1 MYKLKLKQLYY
12 LLVGRLNG
20 AEVKRSEIERLLPEI
35 DYALTYIEQLEKELV
50 DTKSKYLNQ
59 RLELN
64 ALRQLRKKNELE
76 INNLKKNIEKV
87 IQFKILYYICINK
100 QTKKQIMKNQNYAT
114 ITFNGSGTYMV
125 IDSSGQCL
133 FATNTERKSKNFLK
147 RTLKAAGI
155 I

>member
-50 DTKSKYLNQ
+50 NTKSKYLNQ

-64 ALRQLRKKNELE
+64 ALRGLRKKNEQE
-76 INNLKKNIEKV
+76 INNLKKNLEKV
-87 IQFKILYYICINK
+87 L
-100 QTKKQIMKNQNYAT
+100 
-114 ITFNGSGTYMV
+114 
-125 IDSSGQCL
+125 
-133 FATNTERKSKNFLK
+133 
-147 RTLKAAGI
+147 
-155 I
+155 

>member
-64 ALRQLRKKNELE
+64 ALRGLRKKNEQE
-76 INNLKKNIEKV
+76 IDNLKKNIEKV
-87 IQFKILYYICINK
+87 I
-100 QTKKQIMKNQNYAT
+100 
-114 ITFNGSGTYMV
+114 
-125 IDSSGQCL
+125 
-133 FATNTERKSKNFLK
+133 
-147 RTLKAAGI
+147 
-155 I
+155 